1 MPKREPTIEP
11 AVRESA
17 AAGLGLVTLVSAYVL
32 LAGPDPVQA
41 GRHLRAAD
49 APSIHWVAAPQDQA
63 NVTAAPAV
71 THPTAFLGFP
81 PPLRDPM
88 VVAAAVLE
96 QHHLVVLSL
105 RGGLYGP

>member
-1 MPKREPTIEP
+1 MARPEPTIE
-11 AVRESA
+11 AVRRESA
-17 AAGLGLVTLVSAYVL
+17 AAGLGLVTLVSACVL
-32 LAGPDPVQA
+32 LAGPEPVQA

-49 APSIHWVAAPQDQA
+49 TPSILWVA
-63 NVTAAPAV
+63 VPAV

-96 QHHLVVLSL
+96 QHHFVVLSL

>member
-1 MPKREPTIEP
+1 MARPEPTIE
-11 AVRESA
+11 AVRRESA
-17 AAGLGLVTLVSAYVL
+17 AAGLGLVTLVSACVL
-32 LAGPDPVQA
+32 LAGPEPVQA

-49 APSIHWVAAPQDQA
+49 TPSILWVAAPQDQA
-63 NVTAAPAV
+63 NLTAVPAV

-96 QHHLVVLSL
+96 QHHFVVLSL